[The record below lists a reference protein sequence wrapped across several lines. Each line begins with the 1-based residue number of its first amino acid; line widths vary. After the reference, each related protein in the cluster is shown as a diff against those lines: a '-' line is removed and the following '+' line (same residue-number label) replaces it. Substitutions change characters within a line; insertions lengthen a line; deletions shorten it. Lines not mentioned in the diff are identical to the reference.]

1 MEREFDMV
9 GNDDFSRQEW
19 DNLRGFQRP
28 LWRRASGN
36 KTIQNGRLSQANS
49 TLTAKIQSRK
59 IPGCVGWYRMRKHV
73 YPTGRG
79 IVLLLIKIKVEFQM
93 MIYPAID
100 ILNGHCVRLRQG
112 RKEDETIYGDDP
124 SEVARRWESLGASY
138 IHVVDLDGAFS
149 GSSQNELSLRGIL
162 GAVNIPIQIGGGVRS
177 KSDVE
182 RLINL
187 GVDRVIIGTAA
198 VTNPDF
204 VIEAVTGWGAAQV
217 VVGIDARDGQVAV
230 QGWESTSQI
239 SALEVALSVKAAGV
253 KRVVYT
259 DIARDGMMSG
269 PNVEATRRLAR
280 DSGLKVIA
288 SGGVSAMEDLD
299 LVAETEAD
307 GVDGVIVGKA
317 LYEGTVNLS
326 DAVQRFA

>member
-1 MEREFDMV
+1 
-9 GNDDFSRQEW
+9 
-19 DNLRGFQRP
+19 
-28 LWRRASGN
+28 
-36 KTIQNGRLSQANS
+36 
-49 TLTAKIQSRK
+49 
-59 IPGCVGWYRMRKHV
+59 
-73 YPTGRG
+73 
-79 IVLLLIKIKVEFQM
+79 M

-162 GAVNIPIQIGGGVRS
+162 RAVSIPIQLGGGVRS
-177 KSDVE
+177 MTDVE

-198 VTNPDF
+198 VTNPEF
-204 VIEAVTGWGAAQV
+204 VDEAVASWGAGHV

-239 SALEVALSVKAAGV
+239 SALDVALSVKAAGV
-253 KRVVYT
+253 ERIIYT
-259 DIARDGMMSG
+259 DIARDGMMIG
-269 PNVEATRRLAR
+269 TNVEATRHLAR
-280 DSGLKVIA
+280 DSGLRVIA
-288 SGGVSAMEDLD
+288 SGGVSSMEDLD
-299 LVAETEAD
+299 LVAETEVD

-317 LYEGTVNLS
+317 LYEGTVNLK